1 MARSKE
7 EHQIQKACVQWFNLQ
22 RFNSVLFA
30 CPNGGS
36 RHKLEAVRLKQEG
49 VLAGVSDL
57 IHVYDGGVQFI
68 EVKTPKGKQ
77 QDTQKEFENNVT
89 NLGHSYYVVRSV
101 YEFIDVIKKAP
112 Q

>member
-7 EHQIQKACVQWFNLQ
+7 EHLIQKGCVQWFNLQ
-22 RFNSVLFA
+22 RFDSVLFA

-36 RHKLEAVRLKQEG
+36 RHKLEAVKLKAEG

-68 EVKTPKGKQ
+68 EIKTPKGKQ
-77 QDTQKEFENNVT
+77 QQSQKDFEKNVT
-89 NLGHSYYVVRSV
+89 NLGHTYYVVRDI
-101 YEFIDVIKKAP
+101 YEFIEVIKKATR
-112 Q
+112 